1 MIKNDYTSFPEFR
14 ESFFTLVEKM
24 VKNCTSG
31 LFSLDWSKF
40 QTIIMT
46 ILFAIKHEKPE
57 AMEIGLNTM
66 NALNQ
71 LVAVEPMVTGVFYKN
86 FYVIILKDLIMTMTD
101 YRHMSG
107 FKL

>member
-1 MIKNDYTSFPEFR
+1 
-14 ESFFTLVEKM
+14 
-24 VKNCTSG
+24 
-31 LFSLDWSKF
+31 
-40 QTIIMT
+40 MT
-46 ILFAIKHEKPE
+46 ILFAMKHEKPE
-57 AMEIGLNTM
+57 AMDIGLNTM

-71 LVAVEPMVTGVFYKN
+71 LVAVEPMVTSVFYKN